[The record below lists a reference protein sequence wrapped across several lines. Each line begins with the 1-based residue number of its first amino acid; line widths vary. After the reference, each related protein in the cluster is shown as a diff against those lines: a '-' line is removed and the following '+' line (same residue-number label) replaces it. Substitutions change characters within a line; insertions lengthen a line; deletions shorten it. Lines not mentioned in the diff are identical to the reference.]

1 MADITMCKGDN
12 CPSKQTCYRFLATP
26 SEYRQSYFY
35 PTPTTQSTSLLTAR
49 RLTLSSYRPMTKR

>member
-1 MADITMCKGDN
+1 MPDIAMCHGED

-35 PTPTTQSTSLLTAR
+35 PTPEVVDGKCIEYWDA
-49 RLTLSSYRPMTKR
+49 RPMKGKT

>member
-1 MADITMCKGDN
+1 MPDIAMCKGDN

-35 PTPTTQSTSLLTAR
+35 PTPTIVDKKCDEYWDAR
-49 RLTLSSYRPMTKR
+49 LIKKEKNG